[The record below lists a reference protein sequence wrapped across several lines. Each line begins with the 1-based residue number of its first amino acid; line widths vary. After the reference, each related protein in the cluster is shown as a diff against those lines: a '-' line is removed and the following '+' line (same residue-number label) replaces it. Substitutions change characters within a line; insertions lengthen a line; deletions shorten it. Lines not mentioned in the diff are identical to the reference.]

1 MDKIFYDKIKEEKTI
16 EKNDRLL
23 LAISGGPDSMYLLYN
38 VIDLKKEFN
47 LDLLVC
53 HVNHGIRE
61 NAKNDENFVIDI
73 CKKFNINYNIKHVN
87 MNEYAK
93 ENNMS
98 AEEAGR
104 FLRYEFFKENADG
117 RKILTAHN
125 LNDQAETILTR
136 IFRGT
141 GVKGLAGILQFN
153 NNIVRPILNI
163 PRYQIEDYL
172 NKNNLK
178 YVIDETNLKS
188 DYTRNRIRIE
198 LIPYIEKYFNPNIVN
213 TLNRLSINAREEK
226 IYLDTII
233 EKEYR
238 NSFKDYYFNVIYL
251 KTLDK
256 FICQEVIK
264 KFLEE
269 NFPSFVT
276 RKIIIDIYMLL
287 FKNSGTS
294 IDISKNIRARISYD
308 KLLIEKYQKIN
319 YESLYLNCGDN
330 HSDFGIITLKD
341 NIYKKDRFNVS
352 IDKDKIKG
360 NLYVRSRKKGDRFTP
375 MGMKSNKKLKDFFID
390 KKIDREKRDSIGL
403 ICDDE
408 NIIWVIGYGIN
419 DKYKITEFSK
429 NILNMEV
436 KDDRN

>member
-1 MDKIFYDKIKEEKTI
+1 
-16 EKNDRLL
+16 
-23 LAISGGPDSMYLLYN
+23 
-38 VIDLKKEFN
+38 
-47 LDLLVC
+47 
-53 HVNHGIRE
+53 
-61 NAKNDENFVIDI
+61 
-73 CKKFNINYNIKHVN
+73 
-87 MNEYAK
+87 
-93 ENNMS
+93 
-98 AEEAGR
+98 
-104 FLRYEFFKENADG
+104 
-117 RKILTAHN
+117 
-125 LNDQAETILTR
+125 
-136 IFRGT
+136 
-141 GVKGLAGILQFN
+141 
-153 NNIVRPILNI
+153 
-163 PRYQIEDYL
+163 
-172 NKNNLK
+172 
-178 YVIDETNLKS
+178 
-188 DYTRNRIRIE
+188 
-198 LIPYIEKYFNPNIVN
+198 
-213 TLNRLSINAREEK
+213 
-226 IYLDTII
+226 
-233 EKEYR
+233 
-238 NSFKDYYFNVIYL
+238 
-251 KTLDK
+251 
-256 FICQEVIK
+256 
-264 KFLEE
+264 
-269 NFPSFVT
+269 
-276 RKIIIDIYMLL
+276 MLL